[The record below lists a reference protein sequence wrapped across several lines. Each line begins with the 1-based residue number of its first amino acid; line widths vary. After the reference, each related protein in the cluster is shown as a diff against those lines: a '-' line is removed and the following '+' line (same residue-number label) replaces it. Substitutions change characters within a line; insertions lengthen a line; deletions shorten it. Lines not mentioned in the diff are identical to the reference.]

1 MARSTAVCSGR
12 ESVNSEPR
20 VSEQLYKF
28 GKRERTGNGEG
39 TVNRVYLDYAATSP
53 MRSEA
58 LQAMETAMKQI
69 YGNASTV
76 YEEGAAAKRTL
87 EDARETLAQTIG
99 AKRTEIFFT
108 SGGTESDNWAL
119 VGTAEAR
126 KSRGRHLIVSA
137 IEHHAVLRTAEY
149 LERRQFELTRLD
161 PGEDG
166 IISADALEEA
176 ICPGTSLVSVMA
188 VNNEIGTIEPIREL
202 AQAAGRHGAWFH
214 TDAVQ
219 AYGKMDLDVRTLP
232 VDLMSV
238 SAHKIGGPK
247 GIGFLYIRSGVKIGS
262 FLHGGRQEHGRRAGT
277 ENVPA
282 AVGFA
287 AAAKALFADREK
299 ECARQRRL
307 QELFLKRLSDKT
319 DGFVLNGPPVGERR
333 ICHNISISFPGLS
346 SDSMVIALGLDGV
359 DCSAGAAC
367 TTGAPEP
374 SHVLQAVYG
383 DKQRTRGTLRFSFG
397 ASTSSEEIEYA
408 TDRIAAVADRFRRLQ
423 SGGLD

>member
-1 MARSTAVCSGR
+1 
-12 ESVNSEPR
+12 
-20 VSEQLYKF
+20 
-28 GKRERTGNGEG
+28 
-39 TVNRVYLDYAATSP
+39 
-53 MRSEA
+53 MRPEA
-58 LQAMETAMKQI
+58 LQAMETAMEQI

-76 YEEGAAAKRTL
+76 YEEGARAKKVL
-87 EDARETLAQTIG
+87 EDAREALAQTIG
-99 AKRTEIFFT
+99 AKRTEIYFT

-126 KSRGRHLIVSA
+126 QDRGKHLIVSA

-149 LERRQFELTRLD
+149 LERRRFEITR
-161 PGEDG
+161 PGTGNDG
-166 IISADALEEA
+166 VIPAGALEEA
-176 ICPGTSLVSVMA
+176 MRPDTVLVSVMA

-202 AQAAGRHGAWFH
+202 GEAAHRRGIWFH

-219 AYGKMDLDVRTLP
+219 AYGKMDLDMRILP

-247 GIGFLYIRSGVKIGS
+247 GIGFLYIRDGIKIGS

-287 AAAKALFADREK
+287 AAANALFAQREK
-299 ECARQRRL
+299 ECARQQKL
-307 QELFLKRLSDKT
+307 QRFFLKRLSEKT
-319 DGFVLNGPPVGERR
+319 DGFVLNGPPVGEKR

-346 SDSMVIALGLDGV
+346 SDSMLISLGLDGV
-359 DCSAGAAC
+359 DCSAGSAC
-367 TTGAPEP
+367 TTGSPEP

-383 DKQRTRGTLRFSFG
+383 DEQRTRGTLRFSFG
-397 ASTSSEEIEYA
+397 PSTTEQDIEYT
-408 TDRIAAVADRFRRLQ
+408 TDRIAATAERLRRLQ
-423 SGGLD
+423 SFDQDF